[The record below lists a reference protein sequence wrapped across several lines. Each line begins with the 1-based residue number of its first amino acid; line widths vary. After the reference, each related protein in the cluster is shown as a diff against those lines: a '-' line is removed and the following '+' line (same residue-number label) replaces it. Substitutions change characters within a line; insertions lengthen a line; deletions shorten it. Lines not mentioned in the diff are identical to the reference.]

1 MNINNKKMELENKPI
16 VSIIIV
22 NYNGRSY
29 LQKCLESIM
38 KNTYKK
44 YEIILVDNNSN
55 DDSIEF
61 VKETFPT
68 VKIIKLSKNHGYAEP
83 NNIGAKKAKGELLY
97 FLNND
102 TMICAD
108 AIIELVR
115 VIQKPEIAICQSLL
129 LKPDGK
135 VDSSG
140 DFFTMTGI
148 AYSSKK
154 KTMEIEPIL
163 SAKGAALMV
172 KKEVFWKLGGFDQKF
187 FASFEDVDLG
197 WRAWIIG
204 YQVVVVPTSIVFH
217 KGGQTVAMLDSKIRF
232 HGVKNTLVLCLTN
245 FETSFTVNTLLKL
258 IGSSITKKLPTG
270 VTQDSEEFFILP
282 SFSTIL
288 QGIKWVLRNF
298 KYVYEKRKKVN
309 SQRVRST
316 KELIELGLI
325 TSSRK

>member
-1 MNINNKKMELENKPI
+1 MELENKPI
-16 VSIIIV
+16 VSIVIV

-38 KNTYKK
+38 KNTYKNN
-44 YEIILVDNNSN
+44 EIILVDNNSN

-83 NNIGAKKAKGELLY
+83 NNIGAKQAKGEFLF

-102 TMICAD
+102 TTICEKTVS
-108 AIIELVR
+108 ELVK
-115 VIQKPEIAICQSLL
+115 VLLEPDIAICQSLL

-135 VDSSG
+135 IDSSG
-140 DFFTMTGI
+140 DFFTTRGF

-154 KTMEIEPIL
+154 EPNKIKPIL
-163 SAKGAALMV
+163 SARGASMMV
-172 KKEVFWKLGGFDQKF
+172 KKDIFWKLGAFDSKF

-197 WRAWIIG
+197 WRAWIFG
-204 YQVVVVPTSIVFH
+204 YKVVLVPSSIVYH
-217 KGGQTVAMLDSKIRF
+217 TGGKTVQLLNSTIRF
-232 HGVKNTLVLCLTN
+232 HGVKNTLVLCITN
-245 FETSFTVNTLLKL
+245 FEILFVVKSLLKL
-258 IGSSITKKLPTG
+258 FSIAVKKKVPISGLYE
-270 VTQDSEEFFILP
+270 DSEEIFNMP
-282 SFSTIL
+282 SFGMVL
-288 QGIKWVLRNF
+288 QGIKWVFRNF
-298 KYVYEKRKKVN
+298 KYVSEKRKKVN

-325 TSSRK
+325 TNSKR